1 MGEEFPIFF
10 GNSGNWGKIPYFF
23 KGNSGNLGKKSVIF
37 LYFRNS
43 KAHGCQGSGS
53 TLGLSRKQLAHE
65 LREGSGALRDETHPA
80 DSNFLQTETR
90 GRQMSIDVHPSL
102 RRCLEKKSNS
112 QQHRN
117 EKTSL
122 VAPRSCERSRSH
134 HSANGQPASIP
145 LSSPRWR
152 SSWPPEEKI
161 ESRRPRRRGAALM
174 GSGR

>member
-1 MGEEFPIFF
+1 MGNSGNREKNSLFFFRKFPEIGGRISYFFF

-90 GRQMSIDVHPSL
+90 ERQMSIDVHPSL

-112 QQHRN
+112 QDHRN
-117 EKTSL
+117 EKT
-122 VAPRSCERSRSH
+122 RSR
-134 HSANGQPASIP
+134 
-145 LSSPRWR
+145 RY
-152 SSWPPEEKI
+152 EK
-161 ESRRPRRRGAALM
+161 L
-174 GSGR
+174 

>member
-1 MGEEFPIFF
+1 MSALLTGRTLKKQKARRKEHSHWKSEKQLHH
-10 GNSGNWGKIPYFF
+10 GGGGAAAEGHTLRAKGKLAATSRDWKTVLTNSH
-23 KGNSGNLGKKSVIF
+23 
-37 LYFRNS
+37 S

-112 QQHRN
+112 QDHRN
-117 EKTSL
+117 EKT
-122 VAPRSCERSRSH
+122 RSR
-134 HSANGQPASIP
+134 
-145 LSSPRWR
+145 RY
-152 SSWPPEEKI
+152 EK
-161 ESRRPRRRGAALM
+161 L
-174 GSGR
+174 

>member
-1 MGEEFPIFF
+1 MSKLYRARSLLYRRQILQVNIRWKALDEIYKIYMLLHRSDLNISENFRQNFSHIF
-10 GNSGNWGKIPYFF
+10 
-23 KGNSGNLGKKSVIF
+23 V
-37 LYFRNS
+37 NS

-112 QQHRN
+112 QDHRN
-117 EKTSL
+117 EKT
-122 VAPRSCERSRSH
+122 RSR
-134 HSANGQPASIP
+134 
-145 LSSPRWR
+145 RY
-152 SSWPPEEKI
+152 EK
-161 ESRRPRRRGAALM
+161 L
-174 GSGR
+174 

>member
-1 MGEEFPIFF
+1 MGNSGNREKNSLFFFGNFRKLGEEFLFFF
-10 GNSGNWGKIPYFF
+10 GNSGNWGKIPYFL

-90 GRQMSIDVHPSL
+90 ERQMSIDVHPSL

-112 QQHRN
+112 QDHRN
-117 EKTSL
+117 EKT
-122 VAPRSCERSRSH
+122 RSR
-134 HSANGQPASIP
+134 
-145 LSSPRWR
+145 RY
-152 SSWPPEEKI
+152 EK
-161 ESRRPRRRGAALM
+161 L
-174 GSGR
+174 